1 LLKGLSLGVM
11 KILEIIRPKVE
22 LSVNLKSEFSVTV
35 KLDELRAQF
44 CVRSCDYL
52 MVNIVTKLKL
62 VC

>member
-1 LLKGLSLGVM
+1 M

-22 LSVNLKSEFSVTV
+22 LLVSLKSEFSVTV
-35 KLDELRAQF
+35 KLDELRARF